1 MNWEPQHL
9 PWKVEPQIDGAPY
22 PEKILAPGVLDAALP
37 ESDLGKFSDR
47 TQADMPAIEDE
58 PQADDTWIEAA
69 FENLMPEAAPGAE
82 SGIDEAVFEEGPRY
96 LQDDRKVKDDKM
108 ASPGGKRPLEFL
120 SHRSPRGG
128 VECSILDRERGYINE
143 PGDLPEELSYP
154 MLCVCTLDDLPHIE
168 EPLLTPYDV
177 DRMLVSYEYTNEEL
191 VQVFKIFNERHNKTL
206 PQTAKTIKKLRDNPP
221 PKGFI
226 PYPWQYYEG
235 TPIGK
240 LLKDHPKAGRAALS
254 NLHNYFMMWVFE
266 GDDWCMWPR
275 APTRAQMIIGFM
287 ESPRIRGIIFPKRD
301 LAEKQFDLLV
311 EYGLIKGWKGY
322 TNKKH
327 LLYYATQKSGP
338 HEIRTGPRMNK
349 REYYISNNK

>member
-120 SHRSPRGG
+120 SQRSPRGG

-143 PGDLPEELSYP
+143 PGDLPDELSYP
-154 MLCVCTLDDLPHIE
+154 MLCIYTFYDIPSIDNPPLPTGE
-168 EPLLTPYDV
+168 ESCIICYE
-177 DRMLVSYEYTNEEL
+177 EYTNSEIAIL
-191 VQVFKIFNERHNKTL
+191 NQIVNKKFGYTL
-206 PQTAKTIKKLRDNPP
+206 PTTARTIKNYRDKSVNMP
-221 PKGFI
+221 GFV
-226 PYPWQYYEG
+226 PYCHKTFEG
-235 TPIGK
+235 TPIGR
-240 LLKDHPKAGRAALS
+240 LLEAHPKPGRAALNS
-254 NLHNYFMMWVFE
+254 LFSYFMMF
-266 GDDWCMWPR
+266 
-275 APTRAQMIIGFM
+275 
-287 ESPRIRGIIFPKRD
+287 
-301 LAEKQFDLLV
+301 
-311 EYGLIKGWKGY
+311 
-322 TNKKH
+322 
-327 LLYYATQKSGP
+327 
-338 HEIRTGPRMNK
+338 
-349 REYYISNNK
+349 YYIGSAEGHEYPDLQVGDELNPRPDFIFCMCLAAQKWVDGCGFQLQIRIL